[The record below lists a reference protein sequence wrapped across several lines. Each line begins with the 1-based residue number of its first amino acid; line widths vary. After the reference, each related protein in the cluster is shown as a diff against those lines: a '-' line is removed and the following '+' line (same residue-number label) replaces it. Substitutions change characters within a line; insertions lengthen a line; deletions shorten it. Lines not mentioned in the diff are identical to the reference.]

1 MWETMNSTTSLMF
14 QLFLMLPSVRWLL
27 IMETERLYRIIQET
41 LCYWEWSTHRFFNGS
56 SFSKVS
62 MKFRHRA
69 KKLHRKKKTT
79 RKKSFC
85 LLGGSIRFSRLKKDE
100 YKKSSKY
107 FSLYTNPSLD
117 TSMSTKCCW
126 VWLYWVYT
134 FVVDSSAK
142 PKRKKKKREKK
153 VDYCSLTLRSLFIA
167 WDQSRHSFEYQQRSY
182 IFFLKKGEYKWTA
195 STTTDK

>member
-27 IMETERLYRIIQET
+27 IMETERLTRIIQET

-182 IFFLKKGEYKWTA
+182 IFTKKEGI
-195 STTTDK
+195 